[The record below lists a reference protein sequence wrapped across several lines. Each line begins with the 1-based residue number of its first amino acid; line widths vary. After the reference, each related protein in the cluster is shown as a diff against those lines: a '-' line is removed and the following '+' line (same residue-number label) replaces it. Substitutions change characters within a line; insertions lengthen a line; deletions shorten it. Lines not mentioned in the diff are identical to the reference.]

1 MASSQRT
8 PISPGTISSRLL
20 TVSVVLVVVTA
31 TVALAPAAGA
41 ADDESSNETYSVTQ
55 GEKCTTITP
64 IGVGVEPVE
73 EFYDYRTPETGPNA
87 STYSSHGTI
96 SYQKNDASLL
106 FLHKGTKGLSLV
118 VVHDKLFGGSPGGVV
133 SMSFEDLPKKGNW
146 VVQDDTYSE
155 NISGGPDDEF
165 VHSKSASRI
174 TWVYGEGRTDGG
186 AFRGGLDGDFEITIS
201 PRFNIETDAQQ
212 NESVLSEWLVL
223 SDSPT
228 GYTSEQLN
236 LNRSITIQSGPC
248 SGVSVQNVQ
257 ASENVTVGESMAVE
271 ATVVNDGAQAGTFEI
286 PISVDGKVV
295 EKQKVSLE
303 SDEQA
308 TVRTSVSFDSPGNH
322 TVTVQDETA
331 TVSVTEEDSS
341 KGTQASGFKLPD
353 VPGIAYLVAAGIVG
367 LLAIALV
374 AIRRR

>member
-1 MASSQRT
+1 M
-8 PISPGTISSRLL
+8 
-20 TVSVVLVVVTA
+20 
-31 TVALAPAAGA
+31 
-41 ADDESSNETYSVTQ
+41 
-55 GEKCTTITP
+55 TITP

-73 EFYDYRTPETGPNA
+73 EFYDYRTPETEPNA

-106 FLHKGTKGLSLV
+106 FLFKGSKGLSLV
-118 VVHDKLFGGSPGGVV
+118 VVHDKLFGGSPGGTV
-133 SMSFEDLPKKGNW
+133 SMAFEGMPENGKW

-155 NISGGPDDEF
+155 NISGGPDDDF
-165 VHSKSASRI
+165 VHSESASRI

-186 AFRGGLDGDFEITIS
+186 AFRGGLDDDFEITIS
-201 PRFNIETDAQQ
+201 PRFNIETDSQQ

-228 GYTSEQLN
+228 GYTSEQLEM
-236 LNRSITIQSGPC
+236 NRSITIQPGTC

-257 ASENVTVGESMAVE
+257 VSENATVGESTTVE

-303 SDEQA
+303 PDEEA
-308 TVRTSVSFDSPGNH
+308 TVRTSVSFNSSGEH
-322 TVTVQDETA
+322 SVTVQDKTA
-331 TVSVTEEDSS
+331 KVHVTDESSS
-341 KGTQASGFKLPD
+341 KGAQASGSLLPD

-374 AIRRR
+374 AVRRR